1 MELKG
6 ELVTCPHCGGT
17 GICHNSVRLQDD
29 EKGKAWREC
38 PKCGK
43 GTLENKYSFDQK
55 PPVCAI
61 CDGKGRFWIGPSLP
75 NEVQEHTHT
84 HTHEA
89 PAIDESLLQQLS
101 SNFSD
106 LLEKL
111 GEITERQSGGI
122 DQSLAEEL
130 TQKVDELIE
139 KIGEMIEQQS
149 EILSRITDV
158 IEGGKATMSKR
169 RRETGSESEGT

>member
-6 ELVTCPHCGGT
+6 ELATCPHCGGT
-17 GICHNSVRLQDD
+17 TICQNSVRLQDD
-29 EKGKAWREC
+29 EKGQAWREC

-43 GTLENKYSFDQK
+43 GMLLSKYSYDQK
-55 PPVCAI
+55 PPVCAV
-61 CDGKGRFWIGPSLP
+61 CGGKGRFWIGPSLP

-89 PAIDESLLQQLS
+89 PAIDESLLEQLS

-111 GEITERQSGGI
+111 GEITERQSSGI

-149 EILSRITDV
+149 ETLSRIADV
-158 IEGGKATMSKR
+158 VEMMRT
-169 RRETGSESEGT
+169 TSEGD